1 LNPPSSRPRHS
12 RSNIDIHDYPLRR
25 KSSVD
30 SGKLSPT
37 RKNTAEHADPSGET
51 GSGKQNGKVGRGID
65 PRLIAVRINWRP
77 HRQRKNPARC
87 KFTFAL

>member
-1 LNPPSSRPRHS
+1 
-12 RSNIDIHDYPLRR
+12 LRR

-51 GSGKQNGKVGRGID
+51 GCGRLDGRCKKCQGANPQAAEKLGGKIGRGII
-65 PRLIAVRINWRP
+65 PGSEPFESVRASQAEEKLIGSA
-77 HRQRKNPARC
+77 K
-87 KFTFAL
+87 K